1 MENYEENA
9 EVMTQSSYHSA
20 HNKTPWQKVGLETAG
35 FIPAEFVSIGVS
47 LGVVAFADKVAPNL
61 VQSVSKVIGK
71 VVIEPYLENIEG
83 ALSKVCKLEECQVD
97 KTKTREE
104 RAEALAKNTLV
115 FSAAWA
121 LSMIAKL
128 ETRKFLNNQTGI
140 SEDPIAGKK
149 WWQFWKMTTH
159 ESIIFGM
166 DESVHYGSLLL
177 MNTAGAK
184 VTDDMIS
191 ASKNV
196 LVKMGVPEKKAHEVS
211 VMAVVWELPNILGLL
226 SGIGGIMGIHH
237 KQLDKKVDAKLAE
250 WSGKKPA
257 SHVERLSQQ
266 QAAASSHQSPQASV

>member
-1 MENYEENA
+1 
-9 EVMTQSSYHSA
+9 MTQSSYHSA

-47 LGVVAFADKVAPNL
+47 LGVVALADKVAPNL

-83 ALSKVCKLEECQVD
+83 ALSKVCKLEECKVD
-97 KTKTREE
+97 ETKSREE
-104 RAEALAKNTLV
+104 RAENLAKTTLV
-115 FSAAWA
+115 FSAAWVA
-121 LSMIAKL
+121 SMIAKL
-128 ETRKFLNNQTGI
+128 ETRKFLNNKTGI
-140 SEDPIAGKK
+140 SEDPVAGKK

-177 MNTAGAK
+177 LNTSGAK
-184 VTDDMIS
+184 ITDEMIS

-211 VMAVVWELPNILGLL
+211 VMAMVWELPNLLGLF

-250 WSGKKPA
+250 WGMKKPA

-266 QAAASSHQSPQASV
+266 QAAASAQQFPRASV